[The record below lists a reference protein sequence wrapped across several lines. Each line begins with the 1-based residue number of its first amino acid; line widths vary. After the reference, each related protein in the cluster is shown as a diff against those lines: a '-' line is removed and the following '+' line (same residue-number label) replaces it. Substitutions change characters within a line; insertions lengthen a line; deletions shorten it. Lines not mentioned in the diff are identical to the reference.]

1 MFLDLALE
9 SYLRVLTEKI
19 MHIDLGFE
27 GYIRET
33 SIVLANLA
41 LSYQWNELGVC
52 REDWEKLV

>member
-1 MFLDLALE
+1 MDRGNKWKLKDILFLDLALE

-33 SIVLANLA
+33 TIILSNLV
-41 LSYQWNELGVC
+41 LSY
-52 REDWEKLV
+52 